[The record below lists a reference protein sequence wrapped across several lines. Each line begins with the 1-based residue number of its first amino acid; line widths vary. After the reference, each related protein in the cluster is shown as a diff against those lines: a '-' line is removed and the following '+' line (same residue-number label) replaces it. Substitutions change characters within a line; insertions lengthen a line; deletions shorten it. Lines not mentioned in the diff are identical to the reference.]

1 MKVTEEELL
10 NTAKNACNQGFPYF
24 KHGISSTR
32 PHSIERDLETAER
45 IRKVLPDCFSEV
57 ECNTSNNLSGNF
69 TFTCKIP
76 NENVLHKSIEAYVH
90 VNRYGVGTYFR
101 DIESA
106 EEFFKQ
112 FMTNNIAG
120 QKSKE

>member
-10 NTAKNACNQGFPYF
+10 NVAKNACQGFPYF
-24 KHGISSTR
+24 KHGFSHTR

-57 ECNTSNNLSGNF
+57 KCDTSNNFSGNF

-112 FMTNNIAG
+112 YMSNNITE
-120 QKSKE
+120 SKTKE

>member
-24 KHGISSTR
+24 KHGISST
-32 PHSIERDLETAER
+32 PPQSIERDLEAAER

-57 ECNTSNNLSGNF
+57 KCDTSDNICGNF
-69 TFTCKIP
+69 TFKCNIP
-76 NENVLHKSIEAYVH
+76 NENLPSKRIEAYVY
-90 VNRYGVGTYFR
+90 VNRYDVETHF
-101 DIESA
+101 ISVPVA

-112 FMTNNIAG
+112 YMDKKDA
-120 QKSKE
+120 

>member
-10 NTAKNACNQGFPYF
+10 NVAKAECQVFPYF
-24 KHGISSTR
+24 KHGFSSTR
-32 PHSIERDLETAER
+32 PHSIVRDLEAAER

-57 ECNTSNNLSGNF
+57 TCDTSNNLCGNF
-69 TFTCKIP
+69 TFKCNIP
-76 NENVLHKSIEAYVH
+76 NENVPYKRIEVSVH
-90 VNRYGVGTYFR
+90 VNQYGVGTYFR

-112 FMTNNIAG
+112 FMPNNTVE